1 MHKKLTIT
9 IDEKVYEGLYAT
21 IGEGKISQFIESLVK
36 PHVLNQDLELA
47 YREMAL
53 DEEREQEA
61 VAWSEGLIGDLK
73 DEERGDVVGRL

>member
-36 PHVLNQDLELA
+36 PHVLHQDLELA
-47 YREMAL
+47 YQEMAL
-53 DEEREQEA
+53 DEKREHEA
-61 VAWSEGLIGDLK
+61 AAWNEGVIGDLH
-73 DEERGDVVGRL
+73 DTER

>member
-21 IGEGKISQFIESLVK
+21 IGEGKISQFIENLVK
-36 PHVLNQDLELA
+36 PHVLHQDLEFA

-61 VAWSEGLIGDLK
+61 AIWSEGVIGDVN
-73 DEERGDVVGRL
+73 DAQR

>member
-36 PHVLNQDLELA
+36 PHVLHKDLELA
-47 YREMAL
+47 YQEMAS
-53 DEEREQEA
+53 DEEREKEA
-61 VAWSEGLIGDLK
+61 NAFSEGIIGDLN
-73 DEERGDVVGRL
+73 DVER